1 MRRDARVVAFQII
14 FSKMFASDQIEE
26 PFFDSLKKESDISFA
41 KSVVEN
47 FLEHKQDLN
56 EQIQSGLVG
65 YGLDRVY
72 KVDLA
77 LVYLALTEINYL
89 DTPKQVA
96 INEAIEIAKKYST
109 DKSPKFLNGVLSSVL
124 RGKDK

>member
-26 PFFDSLKKESDISFA
+26 PFFDSLKKENDISFA

>member
-26 PFFDSLKKESDISFA
+26 PFFDSLKKENDISFA

-47 FLEHKQDLN
+47 FLEHKQDLD

-96 INEAIEIAKKYST
+96 INEALEIAKKYST

>member
-26 PFFDSLKKESDISFA
+26 PFFDSLKKENDISFA

-96 INEAIEIAKKYST
+96 INEALEIAKKFST

>member
-26 PFFDSLKKESDISFA
+26 PFFDSLKKENDISFA

-47 FLEHKQDLN
+47 FLEHKQDLD

-96 INEAIEIAKKYST
+96 INEVIEIAKKYST

>member
-77 LVYLALTEINYL
+77 LLYLVLTEVEFL

-96 INEAIEIAKKYST
+96 INEALEIAKKFST

>member
-26 PFFDSLKKESDISFA
+26 PFFDSLKKENDISFA

-47 FLEHKQDLN
+47 FLEHKQDLD
-56 EQIQSGLVG
+56 EQIKGGLVG
-65 YGLDRVY
+65 YQIDRVY

-77 LVYLALTEINYL
+77 LLYLVLTEVEFL

-96 INEAIEIAKKYST
+96 INEALEIAKKYST

>member
-96 INEAIEIAKKYST
+96 INEALEIAKKYST

>member
-26 PFFDSLKKESDISFA
+26 PFFDSLKKENDISFA

-77 LVYLALTEINYL
+77 LLYLVLTEVEFL

-96 INEAIEIAKKYST
+96 INEALEIAKKFST

>member
-14 FSKMFASDQIEE
+14 FSKMFASNQIEE

>member
-26 PFFDSLKKESDISFA
+26 PFFDSLKKENDISFA

-56 EQIQSGLVG
+56 EQIKSGLVG

-77 LVYLALTEINYL
+77 LVDVALTEINYL

>member
-65 YGLDRVY
+65 YALDRVY

>member
-26 PFFDSLKKESDISFA
+26 PFFDSLKKENDISFA

-96 INEAIEIAKKYST
+96 INEVIEIAKKYST

>member
-26 PFFDSLKKESDISFA
+26 PFFDSLKKENDISFA

-96 INEAIEIAKKYST
+96 INEALEIAKKYST